1 MFQFWEKTLNSRSSH
16 IVNDKLITSYFQYLW
31 KKSTKYPINICHFG
45 YWLGIINYNNFYQR
59 STQALALISSDQI
72 WRFHFPSRPAL
83 QGLLSLHGIKGH
95 EWLKGYRF
103 MHKIVIKQKN
113 IITTTWK
120 LRVYQENEIKEKYFL
135 SLIRRVYDK
144 VFGEWSNA
152 LFDTKKCVCTKGP
165 NN

>member
-1 MFQFWEKTLNSRSSH
+1 
-16 IVNDKLITSYFQYLW
+16 
-31 KKSTKYPINICHFG
+31 
-45 YWLGIINYNNFYQR
+45 
-59 STQALALISSDQI
+59 
-72 WRFHFPSRPAL
+72 
-83 QGLLSLHGIKGH
+83 LSLHGIKGH

-152 LFDTKKCVCTKGP
+152 LFDTKKCFCTKGP